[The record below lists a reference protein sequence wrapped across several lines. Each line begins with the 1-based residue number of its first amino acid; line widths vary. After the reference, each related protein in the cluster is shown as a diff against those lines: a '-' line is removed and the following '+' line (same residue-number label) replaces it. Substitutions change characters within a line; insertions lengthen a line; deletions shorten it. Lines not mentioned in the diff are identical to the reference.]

1 MFRKES
7 GAQRNG
13 VTDQSQRR
21 PRRGYGR
28 SVRKTKVNMSVIEGG
43 EADVSDLSSISN
55 NDVHV
60 GRRSMGHLC
69 GREVIVTYITIAPAR
84 CEEEIN
90 IRVELSHH
98 RSLGRH
104 PDCFGSPFWRRSYC
118 RISMIMPLVQMP
130 LGNRSFRKGRAG
142 DSCDDRFPR
151 GEPGQHR
158 PDRGDRPGAA

>member
-98 RSLGRH
+98 RSLRRH
-104 PDCFGSPFWRRSYC
+104 PDCFAVLFGGGVIAVMLYTYLHDYAARSNAL
-118 RISMIMPLVQMP
+118 RKSVFPK
-130 LGNRSFRKGRAG
+130 RKGR
-142 DSCDDRFPR
+142 
-151 GEPGQHR
+151 
-158 PDRGDRPGAA
+158 